1 MGMFS
6 SLFGSAGSDK
16 ADNLRQKAYDAFS
29 SIATPELKQLQVQL
43 QNYVNAGQLT
53 PEQAEV
59 QLVGSNA
66 FNTIAT
72 DPSYVGAQKQALQ
85 QLQDIGKQGGM
96 TAVDKAQLQD
106 IEDQQN
112 ATRQG
117 QDQAILSNAK
127 ERGVGGS
134 GIETVNRL
142 LSQQNTANTAAKQG
156 TDVAAQAQ
164 TRALQALQ
172 SAGQLG
178 GQIESQQYG
187 EQAQKAGA
195 QNAIDQF
202 NAQTSNANNLY
213 NTQSANQAQAANL
226 SNQQS
231 INNANTGTANQQATQ
246 NSAAYQ
252 QAYNDALQKAQGESG
267 VLTGWANS
275 ADKDADQN
283 QAGNLALTSGLL
295 KSGAQALGTAFGGP
309 VGGAVAGQAI
319 GQSGNTS
326 NPNYQNEDAAGG
338 FPGMAQG
345 GVVGD
350 NEPSVEDA
358 YNAFVKKFCY
368 GGSVKMA
375 DGGMVNIKAGKKVDA
390 LPIEPSKDSQ
400 DFDLKDPNGEPI
412 GSFNN
417 YSDAAD
423 FAQKVKD
430 KQPNTQDYRSG
441 GQVPGMAP
449 VPGDSPKNDIVPAK
463 LSPGEVVLPRSV
475 VGHPEN
481 IPNFVNK
488 AVMHNPTEVALKR
501 LRNAKVDFPRGQ

>member
-1 MGMFS
+1 MGLFS
-6 SLFGSAGSDK
+6 SLFGSSGSDK
-16 ADNLRQKAYDAFS
+16 ADKLNQQALDAFN
-29 SIATPELKQLQVQL
+29 SIKTPELSQLQVQL
-43 QNYVNAGQLT
+43 QKYVDAGQLT
-53 PEQAEV
+53 PEQAES
-59 QLVGSNA
+59 QLVSSNA
-66 FNTIAT
+66 FDKITT

-85 QLQDIGKQGGM
+85 QLQNIGSQGGM

-106 IEDQQN
+106 IDDNEN
-112 ATRQG
+112 AQRQG

-142 LSQQNTANTAAKQG
+142 LSQQNASNAAAKQG

-202 NAQTSNANNLY
+202 NTQTANATNLY
-213 NTQSANQAQAANL
+213 NTQTANQAQASNL
-226 SNQQS
+226 QNQQS
-231 INNANTGTANQQATQ
+231 IDNANTGVANTQASQ

-252 QAYNDALQKAQGESG
+252 QVYNDALAKAQGMAGIDTS
-267 VLTGWANS
+267 WANQ
-275 ADKDADQN
+275 AAKDSDQN
-283 QAGNLALTSGLL
+283 QAGNTAILNGALKLG
-295 KSGAQALGTAFGGP
+295 GQAIGTAFGGP
-309 VGGAVAGQAI
+309 AGAAAASQATPSIGG
-319 GQSGNTS
+319 GNTTNAS
-326 NPNYQNEDAAGG
+326 YDYDKVD
-338 FPGMAQG
+338 GMAQG

-390 LPIEPSKDSQ
+390 LPIDPSKDSQ
-400 DFDLKDPNGEPI
+400 DFDLKDPNGQPI

-430 KQPNTQDYRSG
+430 KQPDVQDYRSG
-441 GQVPGMAP
+441 GQVPGVAP
-449 VPGDSPKNDIVPAK
+449 MPGNSPKNDIVPAK
-463 LSPGEVVLPRSV
+463 LSPGEVVLPRTV
-475 VGHPEN
+475 VAQPQS

-488 AVMHNPTEVALKR
+488 AVMHNPTELALKR